1 MSSLLSNGLIVR
13 LTVAASQGV
22 EGVEGS
28 KQARGDSYPTHAVSH
43 EALTEG
49 AFRSQHIHCRMGAT
63 VTHTM
68 QSLQRFIT
76 YPSRMFYGWRM
87 VFIGLLINAMGGG
100 IFNQGFAV
108 FFLPITRD
116 LNLSRAQ
123 TSLIFSLS
131 RAEGAIEGPI
141 SGWLVD
147 KFGPKYILFAGA
159 CIAGLGYIVLSQV
172 QSYET
177 FLVVYLLVISL
188 AFNAGFNH
196 PIMSTVNS
204 WFIRK
209 RGMAFGVTLSSFS
222 LGGIIMAPLLS
233 TLVHNIGWRQ
243 TVIVAAFMLWAVA
256 LPLSLKLVR
265 SPEELGLY
273 PDGDTAPAPR
283 GRRNVTGSGFDF
295 TLKEAL
301 KTQAFWWVAVSTTL
315 RLAVI
320 NTMNVHFIPVM
331 VWKGV
336 PETNAA
342 FMLGGMACM
351 SLIARLAI
359 GAIGD
364 RFQKQLVIAAG
375 LCLGMAG
382 LLILQYSTATWH
394 LWVYIVS
401 YAVMEGIIPLNWAII
416 GDYFG
421 RTHFATLRGFM
432 GLVYTWGAIIF
443 PVVAGWIYDTTGS
456 YTNVVWV
463 MLALFVLAAIG
474 FASLR
479 QPKLPERFR
488 ATAEEAL

>member
-1 MSSLLSNGLIVR
+1 
-13 LTVAASQGV
+13 
-22 EGVEGS
+22 
-28 KQARGDSYPTHAVSH
+28 
-43 EALTEG
+43 
-49 AFRSQHIHCRMGAT
+49 
-63 VTHTM
+63 
-68 QSLQRFIT
+68 
-76 YPSRMFYGWRM
+76 
-87 VFIGLLINAMGGG
+87 
-100 IFNQGFAV
+100 
-108 FFLPITRD
+108 
-116 LNLSRAQ
+116 
-123 TSLIFSLS
+123 
-131 RAEGAIEGPI
+131 
-141 SGWLVD
+141 
-147 KFGPKYILFAGA
+147 
-159 CIAGLGYIVLSQV
+159 
-172 QSYET
+172 
-177 FLVVYLLVISL
+177 
-188 AFNAGFNH
+188 
-196 PIMSTVNS
+196 
-204 WFIRK
+204 
-209 RGMAFGVTLSSFS
+209 MAFGVTLSSFS

-401 YAVMEGIIPLNWAII
+401 LRRHG
-416 GDYFG
+416 GDHPAELGDNPATTSAG
-421 RTHFATLRGFM
+421 RISPRCG
-432 GLVYTWGAIIF
+432 GSWGSSTPGARIIF
-443 PVVAGWIYDTTGS
+443 PVLAGWIYDTTGS

-463 MLALFVLAAIG
+463 MLVLFVLAAIG